1 MLINSYLFLYAA
13 GILYDCRQLL
23 VTDCSSCLGHNVPG
37 FQCGWCSNECTVMEE
52 CTMDNMFFKSSDQCP
67 PTAITSVQ
75 PKRGPIQGGT
85 LVTLAGT
92 DLGTKFTDIVEVR
105 LLSSSSSGSDCSL
118 SEEGYVAGRH
128 VVCETTAVDSAGQYY
143 LEVNVSRDTDSE
155 SASIAFLVEQ
165 PVMSGVEP
173 VVGPKSGGVE
183 VVINGSSL
191 DTGNREETRVL
202 LNGVNCGSISQ

>member
-1 MLINSYLFLYAA
+1 
-13 GILYDCRQLL
+13 
-23 VTDCSSCLGHNVPG
+23 
-37 FQCGWCSNECTVMEE
+37 MEE
-52 CTMDNMFFKSSDQCP
+52 CSMDNMFFTSSDQCP
-67 PTAITSVQ
+67 SPTITSVQ
-75 PKRGPIQGGT
+75 PKRGPVQGGT

-92 DLGTKFTDIVEVR
+92 DLGTKFTDIVGVR
-105 LLSSSSSGSDCSL
+105 LLSNSSSGSDCSL
-118 SEEGYVAGRH
+118 SEEGYMAGRH
-128 VVCETTAVDSAGQYY
+128 VVCETTAVESPGQYY
-143 LEVNVSRDTDSE
+143 LEVNVSRDTDFE
-155 SASIAFLVEQ
+155 TASIAFLVEQ